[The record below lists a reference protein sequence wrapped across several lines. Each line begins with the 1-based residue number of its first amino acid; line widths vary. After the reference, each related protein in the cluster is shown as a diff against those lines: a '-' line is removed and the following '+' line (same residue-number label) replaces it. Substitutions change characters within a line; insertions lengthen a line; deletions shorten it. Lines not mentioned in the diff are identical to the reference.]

1 VRAVVSGDQ
10 LGFSVVTAADELPVL
25 LLQRLVQLD
34 SSNPP
39 GNERACVELI
49 ASTVRAAGVEPRIL
63 GSDPARPNLVAR
75 IGGRGVAP
83 PLLLYGHTDVV
94 PAKPGEW
101 RHPPFGGELIDGEVW
116 GRGALDMKGGLAM
129 LLTAF
134 LRVAQKA
141 TPPPGDVIFAATSDE
156 EAGGEAGAAF
166 LVRHHGELFADV
178 RHALS
183 EYGGYTE
190 HVAGRRL
197 VPIGVAEKR
206 RCTLRVTVAGRGGHS
221 AIPRHGQVPGKLG
234 LVLVALDRRRTPT
247 HVTPAVSEMIRAVA
261 DGLPAPLGGAL
272 RALLRPRL
280 TDTILRLAGGRGED
294 LDPLFRNTATPTI
307 IRAGETLNVVPAV
320 AHAELDGRLL
330 PGHDPEMLSAEL
342 GAIVPA
348 GTRLEVLGA
357 DPPPAR
363 PQPNLELLPLLGRVL
378 REDDPA
384 CHPFP
389 LVNAGMTDARH
400 FDRLGIQTYGFLPMR
415 LPPGLMPQLL
425 HAPNERIPA
434 AALTAGAR
442 AIARVIERYRPI

>member
-1 VRAVVSGDQ
+1 MVPGDQ
-10 LGFSVVTAADELPVL
+10 LAVLVATAAEQLPVR

-49 ASTVRAAGVEPRIL
+49 ASTVRAAGIEPRIL
-63 GSDPARPNLVAR
+63 GRDSARPNLVAR
-75 IGGRGVAP
+75 VAGRGVAP

-94 PAKPGEW
+94 PARADEW

-134 LRVAQKA
+134 LRVVEQP
-141 TPPPGDVIFAATSDE
+141 TLPPGDVIFAATSDE
-156 EAGGEAGAAF
+156 EAGGELGAAY
-166 LVRHHGELFADV
+166 LVRDHGELFADV
-178 RHALS
+178 RHAIS

-206 RCTLRVTVAGRGGHS
+206 RCTLRLTVAGRGGHS
-221 AIPRHGQVPGKLG
+221 AVPRHGQAPGKLG
-234 LVLVALDRRRTPT
+234 LALVALDRRRTPA
-247 HVTPAVSEMIRAVA
+247 HITPAVREMIRAIA
-261 DGLPAPLGGAL
+261 DGLPALPGGAL

-280 TDTILRLAGGRGED
+280 TDTILRLAGRRAED

-307 IRAGETLNVVPAV
+307 IGAGEISNMLPAV

-330 PGHDPEMLSAEL
+330 PGHDPETLIAEL
-342 GAIVPA
+342 RAIVPA
-348 GTRLEVLGA
+348 DTRLELLHA
-357 DPPPAR
+357 DPAPAR
-363 PQPNLELLPLLGRVL
+363 RRPNLELLPLLTGVL
-378 REDDPA
+378 KEDDPA

-400 FDRLGIQTYGFLPMR
+400 FDRLGIQTYGFLPMQ

-425 HAPNERIPA
+425 HAANERIPA

-442 AIARVIERYRPI
+442 AIARLIERYRAI